1 MQKETTFLNESET
14 ADVLTESEAQNTIS
28 SADAD
33 TSCDMQIPNQ
43 NGDNSQDQNQ
53 SDEKDLTDF
62 EDLIKGKYKDA
73 FAKKV
78 QSIINKRFK
87 EQKIAEN
94 KLATDCKTGEKNI
107 PTHSTAEN
115 DASDQNK
122 DATDS
127 TYNSL
132 IEAGVDPETAYRV
145 LHLDEIMDSSM
156 RYGAELAAK
165 QLADSIRKKSARPF
179 ESALTQ
185 KGYSAKATAST
196 LTPEK
201 RKELAKKA
209 LMGEQI
215 GF

>member
-1 MQKETTFLNESET
+1 MQKETNALNGSEIG
-14 ADVLTESEAQNTIS
+14 DVMTESEAQNTLLGASGENSSDEQNKKEIEEVSSKKNQPDNNS
-28 SADAD
+28 SAD
-33 TSCDMQIPNQ
+33 
-43 NGDNSQDQNQ
+43 
-53 SDEKDLTDF
+53 F
-62 EDLIKGKYKDA
+62 EELIKGPFKDA

-87 EQKIAEN
+87 EQKIAESKSTIDSQNFESKNTQANAKNESEAN
-94 KLATDCKTGEKNI
+94 KNKTD
-107 PTHSTAEN
+107 
-115 DASDQNK
+115 
-122 DATDS
+122 DS
-127 TYNSL
+127 IYNSL

-165 QLADSIRKKSARPF
+165 QLTESIRQKSARPS

-185 KGYSAKATAST
+185 KGFSAKITANS